1 MTYGHEK
8 IAYEKTEKGKTET
21 TLPPKKNKS
30 LQIKPKFLKE
40 ALPNTAMF
48 LENGLQS
55 ERDLIGSMEF
65 LAKMKGISSQA
76 IEEAKKTMGLQK
88 AALAIAIIFEKHCK
102 NLVKS
107 SGGYL
112 RGMIAKENRG
122 ELYLERSLHA
132 LQNEAFEEKLNSWR
146 MQNTEQSTQ
155 LDENNQ
161 KNALFKS
168 QLNEVLK
175 KLEIPK
181 HSVKFYNT

>member
-1 MTYGHEK
+1 
-8 IAYEKTEKGKTET
+8 
-21 TLPPKKNKS
+21 
-30 LQIKPKFLKE
+30 
-40 ALPNTAMF
+40 MF